1 MINLLILH
9 FFFRYKKLIASGTK
23 DACLQIAF
31 QLEYPPS
38 LVAKIVLTSYLA
50 EIKSKKSQINANE
63 LKNLRKQQCPYCKSL
78 MNSQS
83 IAETSQT
90 NETSRDIIP
99 SIKQHHDPRVEL
111 ALNLFDDDDDE
122 IGKYFLEKFTFSN
135 DKEKKRGF
143 INDKL
148 KQKSS
153 KFFWQASSFEE
164 MGEKNVKQFANVEKL
179 FSNRL
184 RGVGI
189 ADRFSKSEESENK
202 SSSLEKCIRKLE
214 DVESEIISSVTDMKM
229 NDSSFSEDSNKTKSS
244 KSNEKNHS
252 GILESTMSS
261 NDCDNSSKL
270 VSANDTNS
278 TFDDSLNNSKEGA
291 EMKICTCGSGTIS
304 DTSDSDSEDSDEAC

>member
-1 MINLLILH
+1 M
-9 FFFRYKKLIASGTK
+9 
-23 DACLQIAF
+23 
-31 QLEYPPS
+31 
-38 LVAKIVLTSYLA
+38 LTSYLA
-50 EIKSKKSQINANE
+50 EIKSKKSQINSNE

-78 MNSQS
+78 VNSLS
-83 IAETSQT
+83 NAETSQA
-90 NETSRDIIP
+90 NDVSRDKIP

-135 DKEKKRGF
+135 DRAKKRGF

-164 MGEKNVKQFANVEKL
+164 MGEKNVKQFTNVEKL

-184 RGVGI
+184 GGAGT
-189 ADRFSKSEESENK
+189 ADRLSKTDVCENK
-202 SSSLEKCIRKLE
+202 SASLEKCVRKLE
-214 DVESEIISSVTDMKM
+214 DVESEMLSSISDMKL
-229 NDSSFSEDSNKTKSS
+229 NDSSVNEEPNRITSKLDENNPAEIPDSTV
-244 KSNEKNHS
+244 
-252 GILESTMSS
+252 S
-261 NDCDNSSKL
+261 NDCDNLPKL

-278 TFDDSLNNSKEGA
+278 TFDESLNDSKEGA
-291 EMKICTCGSGTIS
+291 EMKICTCGSGTVS